1 MSQEDSVETT
11 ATTAPEP
18 EAGRAELRRAA
29 FLRAARDVFLEF
41 GYEQANMA
49 EIVRR
54 AGGSLS
60 TLYAQF
66 GGKQGLFEA
75 MIDSR
80 VSELTE
86 QMEVELAAHA
96 PLREGLQRIG
106 EAFLKRQT
114 QPETLDVMRLMVAQA
129 KKFPE
134 VAEQWSKRA
143 PEAVRKALAGY
154 LEDRA
159 KAGEIK
165 ITNYDQAASVYFDLV
180 RSRIQFR
187 ALLLPSYRPSDQEI
201 HDIVERAVKVFIG
214 GIEAL

>member
-1 MSQEDSVETT
+1 MSQEDSVETAAPT
-11 ATTAPEP
+11 AQEP

-86 QMEVELAAHA
+86 QMGVELAAHA

-106 EAFLKRQT
+106 EVFLTKQT
-114 QPETLDVMRLMVAQA
+114 QPETLDTMRLMVAQA
-129 KKFPE
+129 KKFPD
-134 VAEQWSKRA
+134 VAEQWAKRG
-143 PEAVRKALAGY
+143 PEAIRKALATY
-154 LEDRA
+154 LEDRV

-165 ITNYDQAASVYFDLV
+165 IENFELAASVYFDLV
-180 RSRIQFR
+180 RSRLQFR
-187 ALLLPSYRPSDQEI
+187 SLMLPNYRPTPQEI
-201 HDIVERAVKVFIG
+201 HDHVERAVKVFIG

>member
-1 MSQEDSVETT
+1 MSQEDSTETT
-11 ATTAPEP
+11 TAVQEP

-106 EAFLKRQT
+106 EAFLRRQT

-134 VAEQWSKRA
+134 VAEQWAKRA
-143 PEAVRKALAGY
+143 PDAVRKALAGY
-154 LEDRA
+154 LEDRV

-165 ITNYDQAASVYFDLV
+165 ITDYDQAASVYFDLV

-187 ALLLPSYRPSDQEI
+187 ALMLPSYRPSDQEI
-201 HDIVERAVKVFIG
+201 HDIVERAVKVFVG